1 MQVSVVV
8 CSIDRAKLAR
18 VDASYRKRLGPA
30 LLEIIAFDDARS
42 LAEAY
47 NRGLDRV
54 RGDVVVFS
62 HDDIELLAPD
72 FASRLEAHLA
82 QHDLVGIAGTTRLV
96 GGAWHLAGEP
106 YDAMLVV
113 APHPQTGTPTMVI
126 EGRGPLVVPGMQ
138 ALDGVFLATRTTT
151 AQALRFDADTFDG
164 FHLYDLDFT
173 FRAHL
178 AGLQLAVCRDLV
190 LWHASQGRYDARW
203 DLARQRFER
212 KFAGRLASA
221 PEARRAPL
229 VNVPIPADVLLDDAE
244 LARLTSPAMLERFV
258 AKLPPGGAG
267 R

>member
-8 CSIDRAKLAR
+8 CSIDPAKLAR
-18 VDASYRKRLGPA
+18 AGASYRKRFGPA

-47 NRGLDRV
+47 NRGLDRA

-62 HDDIELLAPD
+62 HDDIELLAPE
-72 FASRLEAHLA
+72 FAARLEAHLVR
-82 QHDLVGIAGTTRLV
+82 HDLVGIAGTTRLV

-106 YDAMLVV
+106 HDAMLVV

-151 AQALRFDADTFDG
+151 ARALALRRR
-164 FHLYDLDFT
+164 HVRRLPPLRPRLHVPRPPC
-173 FRAHL
+173 RA
-178 AGLQLAVCRDLV
+178 GLAVCRDLV

-203 DLARQRFER
+203 DLDRQRFER
-212 KFAGRLASA
+212 KFAGRLGSA
-221 PEARRAPL
+221 PVTRRAPL

-244 LARLTSPAMLERFV
+244 LARLTSPATLERFV